1 MSFKSKAPKA
11 PLKAN
16 VELIN
21 DFMINDFMEYG
32 IPLNQAFVIHAVRT
46 IAEALVKD
54 KKALKAAM
62 KDHPINPEAWIACA
76 EAWLKQNP

>member
-11 PLKAN
+11 PLKTN
-16 VELIN
+16 VER
-21 DFMINDFMEYG
+21 INDFMEYG
-32 IPLNQAFVIHAVRT
+32 SPLNQAFVIYAVRT
-46 IAEALVKD
+46 IAEAVVKD

>member
-11 PLKAN
+11 PLKTN
-16 VELIN
+16 VER
-21 DFMINDFMEYG
+21 INDFMEYG
-32 IPLNQAFVIHAVRT
+32 SPLNQAFVIHAVRT
-46 IAEALVKD
+46 TAEAVVKD